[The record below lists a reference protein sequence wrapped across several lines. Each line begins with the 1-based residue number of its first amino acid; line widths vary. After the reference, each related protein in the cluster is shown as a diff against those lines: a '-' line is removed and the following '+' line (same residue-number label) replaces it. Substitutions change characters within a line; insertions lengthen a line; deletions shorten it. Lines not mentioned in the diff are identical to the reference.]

1 MPYIKSADW
10 CRIQQQLRK
19 PESEDFSD
27 LKLAIAEDAQNYS
40 ANDIA
45 NTLLNDVCVKLNCR
59 EEAFV
64 MEKGES
70 VRVQPFRLT
79 DGTYK
84 VVSRSMLTRILEET
98 QIDAIAWQAE
108 SRDCEDIAR
117 DFVSRCVQLG
127 INSVGRV
134 CSWSGTHAF
143 NIAIVQEGDGVEF
156 VFIEPQ
162 TDEIITILEGKYDLS
177 NALIIIS

>member
-98 QIDAIAWQAE
+98 PNRCDCVASGIPRLRGHRERFRKSLCPAWHQFSWQGMQLVRNTCLQYRYCSE
-108 SRDCEDIAR
+108 RG
-117 DFVSRCVQLG
+117 RC
-127 INSVGRV
+127 
-134 CSWSGTHAF
+134 
-143 NIAIVQEGDGVEF
+143 
-156 VFIEPQ
+156 
-162 TDEIITILEGKYDLS
+162 
-177 NALIIIS
+177 